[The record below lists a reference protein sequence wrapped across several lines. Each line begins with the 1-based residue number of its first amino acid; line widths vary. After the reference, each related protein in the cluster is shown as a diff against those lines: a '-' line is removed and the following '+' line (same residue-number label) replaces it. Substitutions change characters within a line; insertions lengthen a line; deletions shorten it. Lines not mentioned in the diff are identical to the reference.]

1 MHPFLHEMS
10 SPPCDRNLS
19 LQISPVGNLRERAM
33 GGIFFRQALFLERLI
48 RLFQVGCQLL
58 VDFVLLTGFQRK
70 AGEAPA
76 NEFLPIRHEP
86 PS

>member
-1 MHPFLHEMS
+1 
-10 SPPCDRNLS
+10 
-19 LQISPVGNLRERAM
+19 M